1 MDLEEPCTYF
11 DNSAIVGDS
20 ITFIMFQWESKS
32 NYLGDMLFLARG
44 GTSLNGIVRRFS
56 NIYYKG
62 TEANLE
68 DAIQQ
73 SGVERVCWAPMTSET
88 PVSGF
93 CTSKTGTLCWSGSG
107 RRAPMWK

>member
-1 MDLEEPCTYF
+1 
-11 DNSAIVGDS
+11 
-20 ITFIMFQWESKS
+20 MFQWESKS

-44 GTSLNGIVRRFS
+44 GTSLNGIVHRFS

-73 SGVERVCWAPMTSET
+73 SGVERVYFLLGSNDIGDPNQRLLYFENWDIMLEPFKKC
-88 PVSGF
+88 
-93 CTSKTGTLCWSGSG
+93 LCLFNIT
-107 RRAPMWK
+107 RRVVF